1 MKKWLIKE
9 KENIADVLVEIFGKD
24 EKELFENL
32 ILAFSSIIT
41 EIKKI
46 RTKVKT
52 KLELT
57 GESYEQL
64 VFDFLE
70 RLIII
75 KDTQGLIFKKGD
87 FILKKEKRIHLKA
100 VLWGEK
106 ISDGIPIK
114 VDIKAVTHHKFQ
126 VVKEKKG
133 LKVRVVFDL

>member
-1 MKKWLIKE
+1 MKRWVIKE
-9 KENIADVLVEIFGKD
+9 RENIADILVEIFGKD

-32 ILAFSSIIT
+32 ILAFSSIIA

-46 RTKVKT
+46 KAKVKT
-52 KLELT
+52 NLELT
-57 GESYEQL
+57 GESFGQL

-70 RLIII
+70 KLIII

-87 FILKKEKRIHLKA
+87 FILNKEKRIHLKA

-106 ISDGIPIK
+106 ISDRIPIK
-114 VDIKAVTHHKFQ
+114 IDIKAVTHHKFQ
-126 VVKEKKG
+126 VIKEKKG